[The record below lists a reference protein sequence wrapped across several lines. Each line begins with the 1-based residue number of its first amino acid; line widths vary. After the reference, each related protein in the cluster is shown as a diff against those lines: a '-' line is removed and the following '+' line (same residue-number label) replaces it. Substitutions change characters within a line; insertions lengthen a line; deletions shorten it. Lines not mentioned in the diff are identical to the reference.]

1 MIWRTFQIVP
11 KAAVASQDS
20 ALIHDLDMEKCEVE
34 DTEFERDFELR
45 IRGDC
50 CLSSQDEQLVAFI
63 FMFNVMPASFET
75 NFQTFLNFSSCA
87 SLK

>member
-50 CLSSQDEQLVAFI
+50 CWFNQDTRVVSDEFA
-63 FMFNVMPASFET
+63 
-75 NFQTFLNFSSCA
+75 NFSELLIECVIQM
-87 SLK
+87 KTN